1 MLKGTSRRLASDVH
15 LHLRDIN
22 AELDDLRF
30 GTVSSLAKIEFHFVG
45 SFFLENSVSGR
56 RMTLV
61 TYYR

>member
-45 SFFLENSVSGR
+45 ALFLGK
-56 RMTLV
+56 
-61 TYYR
+61 